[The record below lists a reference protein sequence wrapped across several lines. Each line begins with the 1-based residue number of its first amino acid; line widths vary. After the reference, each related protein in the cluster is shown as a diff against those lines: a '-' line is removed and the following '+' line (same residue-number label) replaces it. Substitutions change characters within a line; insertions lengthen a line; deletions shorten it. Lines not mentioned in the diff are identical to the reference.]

1 MKYIRAKAN
10 FFRYADE
17 KLIVAAARI
26 IQCMK
31 ESDIFTQPAPPLSE
45 LEDAY
50 ADYYHKVI
58 DAKGRDREKA
68 ALKRE
73 SKRRLSDI
81 LQKMVFYV
89 NMVSDGDLSKLYR
102 SGFPV
107 LAKKNTGMIPDT
119 PTGAFVKDGQRSGEV
134 AFGFK
139 PVGRDMLYD
148 YCFATKMDRRGSPRW
163 GEIRTTTRSFTAYQD
178 GFVPG
183 QYIYFRVRA
192 RNKHGH
198 SRWTDPVR
206 WLVR

>member
-1 MKYIRAKAN
+1 MKYIRAKAS

-17 KLIVAAARI
+17 KLVVTATRI

-31 ESDIFTQPAPPLSE
+31 ESDIFTQPTPPLSE

-50 ADYYHKVI
+50 ADYYQKVI
-58 DAKGRDREKA
+58 DARERNREKA

-89 NMVSDGDLSKLYR
+89 NMVSDGDLSKLYS

-107 LAKKNTGMIPDT
+107 LAKKNTGRTPNT
-119 PTGAFVKDGQRSGEV
+119 PTSVFIKDGQRSGEV

-148 YCFATKMDRRGSPRW
+148 YCFATKVDRRGKPRW
-163 GEIRTTTRSFTAYQD
+163 EEMRTTTRSFTTYQD
-178 GFVPG
+178 GFIPG
-183 QYIYFRVRA
+183 QYFYFRVRA
-192 RNKHGH
+192 RNKHGY
-198 SRWTDPVR
+198 SRWTDPVT
-206 WLVR
+206 WMVR